1 MVLYFYL
8 KARYSVPII
17 GLYLD
22 LGARY
27 LVFLNTVLNFDLR
40 ADIRYTDEFG
50 AELYIWYLP
59 YMVLNFDPR
68 A

>member
-1 MVLYFYL
+1 MVLYFDL
-8 KARYSVPII
+8 KARYSVPFI

-27 LVFLNTVLNFDLR
+27 PVFLNTVLNFDLR

-50 AELYIWYLP
+50 AELLAQSSTYGIYRIWC
-59 YMVLNFDPR
+59 
-68 A
+68 